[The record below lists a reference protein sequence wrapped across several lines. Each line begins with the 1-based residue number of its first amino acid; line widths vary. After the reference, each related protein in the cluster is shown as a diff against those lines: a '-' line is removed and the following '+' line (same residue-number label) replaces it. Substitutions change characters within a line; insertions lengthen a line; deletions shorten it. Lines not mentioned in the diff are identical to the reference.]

1 MSNISL
7 KRKNLIFGT
16 GTDIIEVD
24 RVKDQISKD
33 NGFKETIF
41 TVNEITYCESKKN
54 KAQHYAARFAAKESF
69 FKAIGTGWRYGM
81 AFNEIEILNNELGK
95 PEVFLHGKTKEF
107 AKDQG
112 INKIHVSISHLKKI
126 VNAIIILET

>member
-1 MSNISL
+1 M
-7 KRKNLIFGT
+7 IFGT
-16 GTDIIEVD
+16 GIDIIEVD
-24 RVKDQISKD
+24 RVEDQIAKGD
-33 NGFKETIF
+33 GFKEKIF
-41 TVNEITYCESKKN
+41 TVKEIEYCESKKN

-107 AKDQG
+107 TEKQG
-112 INKIHVSISHLKKI
+112 IKNIHVSLSHIKKV
-126 VNAIIILET
+126 VNAIIILEN